1 MHLSAEGLFKVL
13 FFFCLFKISS
23 KFCFDEFKTTSF
35 DLKLFF
41 IELIELGKIEK
52 KDIKKKLSSNV
63 LKKFKS
69 LLFNFIN
76 FFFVII
82 ILIDLYN

>member
-1 MHLSAEGLFKVL
+1 MSSKIFQLNPSLSELLITL
-13 FFFCLFKISS
+13 FFFCLSKISS

-35 DLKLFF
+35 YLKLFL
-41 IELIELGKIEK
+41 IKLIELGKIEK

-69 LLFNFIN
+69 LLLNFII
-76 FFFVII
+76 FFFCH
-82 ILIDLYN
+82 N